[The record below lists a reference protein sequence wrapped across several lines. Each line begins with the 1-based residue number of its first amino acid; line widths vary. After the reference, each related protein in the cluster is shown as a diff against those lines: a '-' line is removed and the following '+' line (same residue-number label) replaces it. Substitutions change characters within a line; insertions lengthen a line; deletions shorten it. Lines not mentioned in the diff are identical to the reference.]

1 MATLK
6 ERFVNALFG
15 TPIQPKEVT
24 PSVSYGQDV
33 DNYLNTLGTQPYMQG
48 LLNQPKEVGLSLEKY
63 KEGVANGLNYGIPE
77 IAKRQDELGIRKPQT
92 EEEIYQARLGDF
104 NQPTTLNAGTS
115 NAPRQGGFLNDL
127 ASGFKEN
134 YTQGFN
140 VDNLQPQNKGFA
152 TKLGEGVGTLARFYD
167 KPVGRGLLAGAIG
180 LALGGGAGGALA
192 AGLATGVGRQQYK
205 TADQIYRNQL
215 KQMGMTDEE
224 LNNIKGNVTKEMF
237 EGITSGMRYNN
248 QRVTYGQLAPFSP
261 EIQEAIDK
269 NPILEYQYL
278 PVNLARDFYSK
289 KGEQAEGKMAKVAA
303 ETKKIEKETKHIGE
317 PKVNINIRKGGTNS
331 TITHVGGGNN
341 PTQPTDAGIVRVQ
354 APNGQTGTIPRAR
367 LREAIKAGYKVI

>member
-6 ERFVNALFG
+6 ERFQNALFG
-15 TPIQPKEVT
+15 TPTVD
-24 PSVSYGQDV
+24 YGAENQA
-33 DNYLNTLGTQPYMQG
+33 YLNELAKQQEFQNLAQRNNLTLDQALSGVMQGRNYGNKNIAQRQQELGINIPQNQEEVALADRG
-48 LLNQPKEVGLSLEKY
+48 LLN
-63 KEGVANGLNYGIPE
+63 NY
-77 IAKRQDELGIRKPQT
+77 
-92 EEEIYQARLGDF
+92 
-104 NQPTTLNAGTS
+104 TT
-115 NAPRQGGFLNDL
+115 RQGGFFNDL
-127 ASGFKEN
+127 ASGYREN
-134 YTQGFN
+134 ATQGFN
-140 VDNLQPQNKGFA
+140 VNNLAPVQNKGLA
-152 TKLGEGVGTLARFYD
+152 TRIGEGLGTLTRFYD
-167 KPVGRGLLAGAIG
+167 KPIGRGLLAGTIG

-215 KQMGMTDEE
+215 KQMGMTDDE

-261 EIQEAIDK
+261 EIQEAIAK

-303 ETKKIEKETKHIGE
+303 ETKKIEEETKQVGK
-317 PKVNINIRKGGTNS
+317 PKVTINRKEGGTTS
-331 TITHVGGGNN
+331 TVNITHTGGSGKGSGTPDR
-341 PTQPTDAGIVRVQ
+341 PTKKDYVQMQ
-354 APNGQTGTIPRAR
+354 APNGKIYNVPRSR
-367 LREAIKAGYKVI
+367 MRVYINAGGKVVG

>member
-1 MATLK
+1 MVVFIDKAK
-6 ERFVNALFG
+6 ERFQNALFG
-15 TPIQPKEVT
+15 TPTVD
-24 PSVSYGQDV
+24 YGAENQA
-33 DNYLNTLGTQPYMQG
+33 YLNELAKQQEFQNLAQRNNLTLDQALAGVMQGRNYGDKNIAQRQQELGINIPQNQEEVALADRG
-48 LLNQPKEVGLSLEKY
+48 LLN
-63 KEGVANGLNYGIPE
+63 NY
-77 IAKRQDELGIRKPQT
+77 
-92 EEEIYQARLGDF
+92 
-104 NQPTTLNAGTS
+104 TT
-115 NAPRQGGFLNDL
+115 RQGGMFNDL

-140 VDNLQPQNKGFA
+140 VDNLQPQNKGLA

-205 TADQIYRNQL
+205 TADQIYRSQL

-261 EIQEAIDK
+261 EIQEAIAK

-303 ETKKIEKETKHIGE
+303 ETKKIEAEAKQVGKPSKVIHIKEGGDSGTK
-317 PKVNINIRKGGTNS
+317 PDKNTRPVQNDY
-331 TITHVGGGNN
+331 V
-341 PTQPTDAGIVRVQ
+341 QMQ
-354 APNGQTGTIPRAR
+354 APNGKI
-367 LREAIKAGYKVI
+367 YKVPKTDIQKYINAGGKVIG